1 MSHTILLHY
10 FIFKVFKR
18 RFLKRTLVVLVLL
31 QTLSLFSSCGLPITC
46 FLLGL
51 DEDSSK
57 ETFSNHVS
65 RFRSF
70 EIYIMRNKIF
80 MICNRYANRRL
91 HAKDSLAE
99 LFRHHV
105 VCSSSSVIML
115 LQNTFHVDFYIN
127 QIPLSLPSSV
137 MRCSQL
143 NTLHFNQRSL

>member
-46 FLLGL
+46 LLLGL

-57 ETFSNHVS
+57 ETFSKHVS

-70 EIYIMRNKIF
+70 EI
-80 MICNRYANRRL
+80 
-91 HAKDSLAE
+91 
-99 LFRHHV
+99 
-105 VCSSSSVIML
+105 
-115 LQNTFHVDFYIN
+115 
-127 QIPLSLPSSV
+127 
-137 MRCSQL
+137 
-143 NTLHFNQRSL
+143 